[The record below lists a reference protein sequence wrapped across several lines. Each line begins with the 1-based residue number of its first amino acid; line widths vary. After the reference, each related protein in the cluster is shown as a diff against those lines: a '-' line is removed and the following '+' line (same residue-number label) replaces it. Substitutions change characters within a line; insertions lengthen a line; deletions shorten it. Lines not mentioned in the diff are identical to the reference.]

1 MDTRT
6 LHQLLTFPPRGFGS
20 TFTIIFSAF
29 VAYATLLQWIIANR
43 KYYELEGLRGV
54 IGQSGICM
62 KKIVAELFKRPIT
75 KEQSK
80 DTGMAM
86 VLLLLLFSGAFKRE
100 TLVTIAIV
108 ALVVDMTFPQLYRP
122 VAVLWLGLSH
132 LLGTV
137 VSKILLTLVFFGVV
151 TPIGVARKLLGFD
164 SLKLRDFKSGENSV
178 MVIRNHLFTGK
189 DIEKPY

>member
-1 MDTRT
+1 
-6 LHQLLTFPPRGFGS
+6 
-20 TFTIIFSAF
+20 
-29 VAYATLLQWIIANR
+29 
-43 KYYELEGLRGV
+43 
-54 IGQSGICM
+54 M
-62 KKIVAELFKRPIT
+62 KKIVAESFKRAIT

-86 VLLLLLFSGAFKRE
+86 VLLLLLASGAFKRE
-100 TLVTIAIV
+100 ILVTVAMIALI
-108 ALVVDMTFPQLYRP
+108 VDMTVPRLYRP

-151 TPIGVARKLLGFD
+151 TPIGLARKLLGFD
-164 SLKLRDFKSGENSV
+164 SLRLRDFKSDETSV
-178 MVIRNHLFTGK
+178 MIVRNHIFTGK

>member
-1 MDTRT
+1 
-6 LHQLLTFPPRGFGS
+6 
-20 TFTIIFSAF
+20 
-29 VAYATLLQWIIANR
+29 
-43 KYYELEGLRGV
+43 
-54 IGQSGICM
+54 M
-62 KKIVAELFKRPIT
+62 KKILAESFKRAIT

-86 VLLLLLFSGAFKRE
+86 VLLLLLASGAFKRE

-108 ALVVDMTFPQLYRP
+108 ALVLDMTFPQLYRP

-151 TPIGVARKLLGFD
+151 TPIGLARKLLGFD
-164 SLKLRDFKSGENSV
+164 SLRLRDFKSDETSV
-178 MVIRNHLFTGK
+178 MIVRNHIFTGK

>member
-1 MDTRT
+1 
-6 LHQLLTFPPRGFGS
+6 
-20 TFTIIFSAF
+20 
-29 VAYATLLQWIIANR
+29 
-43 KYYELEGLRGV
+43 
-54 IGQSGICM
+54 M
-62 KKIVAELFKRPIT
+62 KKIVAESFKRPIT

-86 VLLLLLFSGAFKRE
+86 VLLLLLASAAFKRQALI
-100 TLVTIAIV
+100 TAAMI
-108 ALVVDMTFPQLYRP
+108 ALVVDMTVPRLYRP

-151 TPIGVARKLLGFD
+151 TPIGLARKLLGVD
-164 SLKLRDFKSGENSV
+164 PLKLNDFKSGENSV
-178 MVIRNHLFTGK
+178 MVSRNHIFTGK

>member
-1 MDTRT
+1 
-6 LHQLLTFPPRGFGS
+6 
-20 TFTIIFSAF
+20 
-29 VAYATLLQWIIANR
+29 
-43 KYYELEGLRGV
+43 
-54 IGQSGICM
+54 M
-62 KKIVAELFKRPIT
+62 KKIVAESFKLPIT

-86 VLLLLLFSGAFKRE
+86 VLLLLLASAAFKRQALI
-100 TLVTIAIV
+100 TAAMIALI
-108 ALVVDMTFPQLYRP
+108 VDMTVPRLYRP

-151 TPIGVARKLLGFD
+151 TPIGLARKLLGVD
-164 SLKLRDFKSGENSV
+164 SLKLKDFKSGENSV
-178 MVIRNHLFTGK
+178 MVIRNHTFTGK

>member
-1 MDTRT
+1 
-6 LHQLLTFPPRGFGS
+6 
-20 TFTIIFSAF
+20 
-29 VAYATLLQWIIANR
+29 
-43 KYYELEGLRGV
+43 
-54 IGQSGICM
+54 M
-62 KKIVAELFKRPIT
+62 KKIVAESFKRPIT
-75 KEQSK
+75 TEQSK

-86 VLLLLLFSGAFKRE
+86 VLLLLLASAAFKRQALI
-100 TLVTIAIV
+100 TAAMIALI
-108 ALVVDMTFPQLYRP
+108 VDMTVPQLYRP

-151 TPIGVARKLLGFD
+151 TPIGLARKLLGFD

-178 MVIRNHLFTGK
+178 MLIRNHIFTGK

>member
-1 MDTRT
+1 MYK
-6 LHQLLTFPPRGFGS
+6 F
-20 TFTIIFSAF
+20 F
-29 VAYATLLQWIIANR
+29 VEFLKQ
-43 KYYELEGLRGV
+43 
-54 IGQSGICM
+54 
-62 KKIVAELFKRPIT
+62 PIS
-75 KEQSK
+75 KDQSK

-86 VLLLLLFSGAFKRE
+86 VLLLLLASAAFKRQALI
-100 TLVTIAIV
+100 TVAMI
-108 ALVVDMTFPQLYRP
+108 ALVVDMTVPRLYRP

-151 TPIGVARKLLGFD
+151 TPIGLARKLLGFD

-178 MVIRNHLFTGK
+178 MVIRNHIFTGK

>member
-1 MDTRT
+1 
-6 LHQLLTFPPRGFGS
+6 
-20 TFTIIFSAF
+20 
-29 VAYATLLQWIIANR
+29 
-43 KYYELEGLRGV
+43 
-54 IGQSGICM
+54 M
-62 KKIVAELFKRPIT
+62 KKIVAESFKRSIT

-108 ALVVDMTFPQLYRP
+108 ALVIDMTFPRLYRP

-151 TPIGVARKLLGFD
+151 TPIGLARKLLGFD
-164 SLKLRDFKSGENSV
+164 SLKLRDFKSNENWV
-178 MVIRNHLFTGK
+178 LVIRNHTFTGK

>member
-1 MDTRT
+1 MKNIFAESFNRT
-6 LHQLLTFPPRGFGS
+6 
-20 TFTIIFSAF
+20 
-29 VAYATLLQWIIANR
+29 
-43 KYYELEGLRGV
+43 
-54 IGQSGICM
+54 
-62 KKIVAELFKRPIT
+62 IT

-100 TLVTIAIV
+100 TLVAIAII
-108 ALVVDMTFPQLYRP
+108 ALVAVMTFPQLYRP

-151 TPIGVARKLLGFD
+151 TPIGLARKLLGFD
-164 SLKLRDFKSGENSV
+164 SLKLKDFKSGEDSV
-178 MVIRNHLFTGK
+178 MVIKNHIFTGK

>member
-1 MDTRT
+1 M
-6 LHQLLTFPPRGFGS
+6 
-20 TFTIIFSAF
+20 
-29 VAYATLLQWIIANR
+29 N
-43 KYYELEGLRGV
+43 
-54 IGQSGICM
+54 
-62 KKIVAELFKRPIT
+62 KIVAELFKRPIT

-108 ALVVDMTFPQLYRP
+108 ALVADMTFPQFYRP

-137 VSKILLTLVFFGVV
+137 VSKILFTLVFFGVV
-151 TPIGVARKLLGFD
+151 TPIGLAR
-164 SLKLRDFKSGENSV
+164 
-178 MVIRNHLFTGK
+178 
-189 DIEKPY
+189 

>member
-1 MDTRT
+1 
-6 LHQLLTFPPRGFGS
+6 
-20 TFTIIFSAF
+20 
-29 VAYATLLQWIIANR
+29 
-43 KYYELEGLRGV
+43 
-54 IGQSGICM
+54 M
-62 KKIVAELFKRPIT
+62 KQIVAELFKRTIT

-86 VLLLLLFSGAFKRE
+86 VLLLLLASAAFKRQALI
-100 TLVTIAIV
+100 TAAMIALI
-108 ALVVDMTFPQLYRP
+108 VDMTVPRLYRP

-151 TPIGVARKLLGFD
+151 TPIGLARKLLGID
-164 SLKLRDFKSGENSV
+164 SLKLKDFKSGDNSV
-178 MVIRNHLFTGK
+178 MIVRNHIFTGK